1 MQSIGL
7 IFVSNVRSED
17 VGIFNSLL
25 NLSNAQMNMLS
36 IQTPS
41 EVDSTN
47 IEIYSNGR
55 DEEATGDFIGGSFL
69 SVVNL
74 DSDSAQSSEI
84 MEIFHSLTE
93 KDVNITELAPN
104 NYMII
109 VKPGNGIDPTTKG
122 KIVSLIKNTSTRE
135 DIVQVIDD
143 AIIQVKVD
151 TDVSVDVNGITPLS
165 MKPIPKPEK
174 SLEGPGL
181 HGDLNIN
188 EIVEIVYKE
197 VVNRLVSEATELN
210 ATVLEF
216 GKNKDE
222 VTSRLVEVITREVR
236 ENLKNSQNEPQAA
249 DLDTAPITIT
259 EHSEIRR
266 PARNRA
272 EDFKTPT
279 PADVSLES
287 VIEEIS
293 KGDTTEQ
300 TTIYNDSVIT
310 IKSLYEGG
318 CESDEE
324 LFNLVLQNKDKLTQ
338 DELES
343 ACGFNMF
350 KYYRDGINDPCST
363 RESMVR
369 KIKAGL

>member
-1 MQSIGL
+1 MQNIGL

-17 VGIFNSLL
+17 IGIFNSLL
-25 NLSNAQMNMLS
+25 SLSNAQMNMLS
-36 IQTPS
+36 VQTPS

-47 IEIYSNGR
+47 IEIYSDGR
-55 DEEATGDFIGGSFL
+55 DGESTGDFIGGSFL

-84 MEIFHSLTE
+84 MEIFNSLSE
-93 KDVNITELAPN
+93 KEVSISELAPN
-104 NYMII
+104 NYVI
-109 VKPGNGIDPTTKG
+109 VIKPGYGVDVQTKG
-122 KIVSLIKNTSTRE
+122 KILSLIKNTTTRE
-135 DIVQVIDD
+135 DISQVIDD
-143 AIIQVKVD
+143 SLVQIKSD
-151 TDVSVDVNGITPLS
+151 SDVSIDVNGMTPVS
-165 MKPIPKPEK
+165 MKPMPRGIEPKK
-174 SLEGPGL
+174 GPAL
-181 HGDLNIN
+181 SGDLNID
-188 EIVEIVYKE
+188 EIVEAVYKE
-197 VVNRLVSEATELN
+197 VLKRLVSESSELN
-210 ATVLEF
+210 SIVLEF

-236 ENLKNSQNEPQAA
+236 DNIKISPVEPQTVA
-249 DLDTAPITIT
+249 TTT
-259 EHSEIRR
+259 EPEIDG

-272 EDFKTPT
+272 EDFKTPV

-300 TTIYNDSVIT
+300 TTIYNDNVIT

-324 LFNLVLQNKDKLTQ
+324 LFNLILQNKDKLTQ

-343 ACGFNMF
+343 ACQFNMF
-350 KYYRDGINDPCST
+350 RYYRDGVNDPCST

-369 KIKAGL
+369 KIKAGI